1 MVSGTD
7 VKLSSVRHARKIK
20 IAVLGAGAWGT
31 ALAMNLSQRHE
42 VALWARNAG
51 HVSGMRKARAN
62 PLYLGDFKFN
72 EFLAVEDDL
81 HTALDGA
88 ALILSVVPTAGF
100 RGMLKNIKALGS
112 TLPII
117 WAHKGL
123 EPESAKLPYEVALEE
138 LGSAHRWGALSGP
151 SFAAELVRGLPTAI
165 TLAANDQN
173 FSNEAAQ
180 LIHGANLRVYNT
192 TDVVGVSVG
201 GAVKNVMAIAAG
213 ISDGMGFGNNA
224 RAAMITRGLT
234 EMTRFGVA
242 LGAKAE
248 TFMGLAG
255 VGDLILTCTG
265 QYSRN
270 REVGLQL
277 ASGKSLADI
286 LQGLGHVAE
295 GVNTA
300 REVMRRAERLGVD
313 MPITHEVNQALTHG
327 KSAHDAVMDLLG
339 RDQKPEGV

>member
-1 MVSGTD
+1 M
-7 VKLSSVRHARKIK
+7 AK

-31 ALAMNLSQRHE
+31 ALAIQISHQHS
-42 VALWARNAG
+42 VSLWARNSG

-72 EFLAVEDDL
+72 DNLQVEDDL
-81 HTALDGA
+81 SVAIDGA
-88 ALILSVVPTAGF
+88 DIILSVVPTAGF
-100 RGMLKNIKALGS
+100 RAILKDIKALKS
-112 TLPII
+112 NQPIV

-123 EPESAKLPYEVALEE
+123 EPQTAKLPHEVALEE
-138 LGSAHRWGALSGP
+138 LNDGQKWGALSGP
-151 SFAAELVRGLPTAI
+151 SFAAELVRGLPTAV
-165 TLAANDQN
+165 TLAANDAD
-173 FSNEAAQ
+173 FAIKAAN
-180 LIHGANLRVYNT
+180 LIHGSNLRVYNS
-192 TDVVGVSVG
+192 TDVEGVSVG

-224 RAAMITRGLT
+224 RAAMITRGLA
-234 EMTRFGVA
+234 EITRFGVA
-242 LGAKAE
+242 LGAKTE

-255 VGDLILTCTG
+255 AGDLILTCTG

-277 ASGKSLADI
+277 ASGKSLEDI

-300 REVMRRAERLGVD
+300 REVMRRADTMGID
-313 MPITHEVNQALTHG
+313 MPITFEVNQALTHG
-327 KSAHDAVMDLLG
+327 KSARDAVMDLLG
-339 RDQKPEGV
+339 RNQKAEGF

>member
-1 MVSGTD
+1 MTKIAGT
-7 VKLSSVRHARKIK
+7 K

-31 ALAMNLSQRHE
+31 ALAIQISHQHK
-42 VALWARNAG
+42 VSLWARNSG

-62 PLYLGDFKFN
+62 PMYLGDFKFN
-72 EFLAVEDDL
+72 ANLQVEDDL
-81 HTALDGA
+81 GVAIDGA
-88 ALILSVVPTAGF
+88 DIILSVVPTAGF
-100 RGMLKNIKALGS
+100 RDILKQIKSLKS
-112 TLPII
+112 NQPIV

-123 EPESAKLPYEVALEE
+123 EPKTAKLPHEVALEE
-138 LGSAHRWGALSGP
+138 LSLGQKWGALSGP
-151 SFAAELVRGLPTAI
+151 SFAAELVRGLPTAV
-165 TLAANDQN
+165 TLAATDAD
-173 FSNEAAQ
+173 FAITAAN
-180 LIHGANLRVYNT
+180 LIHGNNLRVYNS

-224 RAAMITRGLT
+224 RAAMITRGLA
-234 EMTRFGVA
+234 EITRFGVA
-242 LGAKAE
+242 LGAKTE

-255 VGDLILTCTG
+255 AGDLILTCTG

-277 ASGKSLADI
+277 ASGKSLEDI

-300 REVMRRAERLGVD
+300 REVMRRAYGMGID
-313 MPITHEVNQALTHG
+313 MPITFEVNQALTHG
-327 KSAHDAVMDLLG
+327 KSARDAVMDLLG
-339 RDQKPEGV
+339 RNQKAEGF

>member
-1 MVSGTD
+1 MS
-7 VKLSSVRHARKIK
+7 I
-20 IAVLGAGAWGT
+20 
-31 ALAMNLSQRHE
+31 SQRHQ
-42 VALWARNAG
+42 VSLWARNAG

-72 EFLAVEDDL
+72 DQLQVEDDL
-81 HTALDGA
+81 ATALVGA
-88 ALILSVVPTAGF
+88 DLVLSVVPTAGF
-100 RGMLKNIKALGS
+100 RGILQSIKALGCK
-112 TLPII
+112 LPII

-123 EPESAKLPYEVALEE
+123 EPQSAKLPFEVALEE
-138 LGSAHRWGALSGP
+138 LGNEQKWGALSGP
-151 SFAAELVRGLPTAI
+151 SFAAELVRGLPTAV
-165 TLAANDQN
+165 TLAANDEV
-173 FSNEAAQ
+173 FANEAAL
-180 LIHGANLRVYNT
+180 LIHGANLRVYHT
-192 TDVVGVSVG
+192 TDVIGVSVG

-242 LGAKAE
+242 LGASTE

-255 VGDLILTCTG
+255 AGDLILTCTG

-277 ASGKSLADI
+277 ASGKSLAAI

-300 REVMRRAERLGVD
+300 CEVMRRANTIGVD
-313 MPITHEVNQALTHG
+313 MPITYEVNQALSNG
-327 KSAHDAVMDLLG
+327 KSAKDAVTDLLG
-339 RDQKPEGV
+339 REQKPESI

>member
-1 MVSGTD
+1 MT
-7 VKLSSVRHARKIK
+7 KIT
-20 IAVLGAGAWGT
+20 VLGAGAWGT
-31 ALAMNLSQRHE
+31 ALAMHISQRHA
-42 VALWARNAG
+42 VTLWARNSG

-62 PLYLGDFKFN
+62 PMYLGDFPFN
-72 EFLAVEDDL
+72 DNLQVEDDL
-81 HTALDGA
+81 AVAILDA
-88 ALILSVVPTAGF
+88 DLILSVVPTAGF
-100 RGMLKNIKALGS
+100 RNMLKDLKKLNFKQ
-112 TLPII
+112 PII

-123 EPESAKLPYEVALEE
+123 EPQSALLPHEVALEE
-138 LGSAHRWGALSGP
+138 LGANHQFGALSGP
-151 SFAAELVRGLPTAI
+151 SFAAELVRGLPTAV
-165 TLAANDQN
+165 TLAANDAD
-173 FSNEAAQ
+173 FAIAAANV
-180 LIHGANLRVYNT
+180 IHGNNLRVYNS

-224 RAAMITRGLT
+224 RAALITRGLA
-234 EMTRFGVA
+234 EMTRFGMA

-255 VGDLILTCTG
+255 AGDLILTCTG

-277 ASGKSLADI
+277 ASGKALEDI

-300 REVMRRAERLGVD
+300 REVMRRADALKID
-313 MPITHEVNQALTHG
+313 MPITYEVNQALTHG
-327 KSAHDAVMDLLG
+327 KSAKEAVMDLLG
-339 RDQKPEGV
+339 REQKPEV

>member
-1 MVSGTD
+1 MAKAGS
-7 VKLSSVRHARKIK
+7 KK
-20 IAVLGAGAWGT
+20 IAVVGAGAWGT
-31 ALAMNLSQRHE
+31 ALAMNISQRHQ
-42 VALWARNAG
+42 VSLWARNAG

-72 EFLAVEDDL
+72 DNLQVEDDL
-81 HTALDGA
+81 EAALDGA
-88 ALILSVVPTAGF
+88 DLILSVVPTAGF
-100 RGMLKNIKALGS
+100 RAMLQNIKQLGCK
-112 TLPII
+112 LPII

-123 EPESAKLPYEVALEE
+123 EPQSAKLPYEVAQEE
-138 LGSAHRWGALSGP
+138 LGDFKVSGQHWGALSGP
-151 SFAAELVRGLPTAI
+151 SFAAELVRGLPTAV
-165 TLAANDQN
+165 TLAASDEA
-173 FSNEAAQ
+173 FSNEAAV

-192 TDVVGVSVG
+192 TDVIGVSVG

-234 EMTRFGVA
+234 EMTRFGMA
-242 LGAKAE
+242 LGAKPE

-255 VGDLILTCTG
+255 AGDLILTCTG

-295 GVNTA
+295 GVNTTA
-300 REVMRRAERLGVD
+300 EVIRRANTMRVD
-313 MPITHEVNQALTHG
+313 MPITHEVNQALSNG
-327 KSAHDAVMDLLG
+327 KSPKDAVMDLLG
-339 RDQKPEGV
+339 RNQKAERL

>member
-1 MVSGTD
+1 MDSG
-7 VKLSSVRHARKIK
+7 KK

-31 ALAMNLSQRHE
+31 ALAMNLSERHQ
-42 VALWARNAG
+42 VSLWARNAG

-72 EFLAVEDDL
+72 DQLAIEDDL
-81 HTALDGA
+81 SVALLGA
-88 ALILSVVPTAGF
+88 DLILSVVPTAGF
-100 RGMLKNIKALGS
+100 RGILQDIKHLGVS
-112 TLPII
+112 LPII

-123 EPESAKLPYEVALEE
+123 EPETAKLPYEVAQEE
-138 LGSAHRWGALSGP
+138 LGSHQKWGALSGP
-151 SFAAELVRGLPTAI
+151 SFAAELVRGLPTAV
-165 TLAANDQN
+165 TLAANDAD
-173 FSNEAAQ
+173 FSNQAAQ
-180 LIHGANLRVYNT
+180 LIHGSNLRVYNT

-277 ASGKSLADI
+277 ASGKNLADV
-286 LQGLGHVAE
+286 LSGLGHVAE

-300 REVMRRAERLGVD
+300 REVMRRAASIGVE
-313 MPITHEVNQALTHG
+313 MPITFEVNQVLTHG
-327 KSAHDAVMDLLG
+327 KSAQDAVIDLLG

>member
-1 MVSGTD
+1 M
-7 VKLSSVRHARKIK
+7 AK

-31 ALAMNLSQRHE
+31 ALAMNISQRHQ
-42 VALWARNAG
+42 VSLWARNAG

-72 EFLAVEDDL
+72 DSLQVEDDL
-81 HTALDGA
+81 QTAIDGA
-88 ALILSVVPTAGF
+88 DLILSVVPTAGF
-100 RGMLKNIKALGS
+100 RPILHELKKLHCK
-112 TLPII
+112 LPII

-123 EPESAKLPYEVALEE
+123 EPQSAKLPYEVALEE
-138 LGSAHRWGALSGP
+138 LGNDHKWGALSGP
-151 SFAAELVRGLPTAI
+151 SFAAELVRGLPTAV
-165 TLAANDQN
+165 TLAANDEA
-173 FSNEAAQ
+173 FSNEAAL
-180 LIHGANLRVYNT
+180 LIHGSNLRVYHC

-224 RAAMITRGLT
+224 RAAMITRGLA
-234 EMTRFGVA
+234 EITRFGMA
-242 LGAKAE
+242 LGASPE

-255 VGDLILTCTG
+255 SGDLILTCTG

-277 ASGKSLADI
+277 ASGKSLQDI

-295 GVNTA
+295 GVNTTT
-300 REVMRRAERLGVD
+300 EVIRRAAKLEVD
-313 MPITHEVNQALTHG
+313 MPITYQVSQVLSAG
-327 KSAHDAVMDLLG
+327 KSAKDAVMDLLG
-339 RDQKPEGV
+339 RDQKAEGIN

>member
-1 MVSGTD
+1 MAKV
-7 VKLSSVRHARKIK
+7 
-20 IAVLGAGAWGT
+20 AVLGAGAWGT
-31 ALAMNLSQRHE
+31 ALAMNISQRHL
-42 VALWARNAG
+42 VSLWARNAG

-62 PLYLGDFKFN
+62 PMYLGDFKFN
-72 EFLAVEDDL
+72 DQLQVEDDL
-81 HTALDGA
+81 KTALDGA
-88 ALILSVVPTAGF
+88 DLILSVVPTAGF
-100 RGMLKNIKALGS
+100 RNILKDIKALGCK
-112 TLPII
+112 LPVI

-123 EPESAKLPYEVALEE
+123 EPQSAKLPYEVALEE
-138 LGSAHRWGALSGP
+138 LGDPKITGQHWGALSGP
-151 SFAAELVRGLPTAI
+151 SFAAELVRGLPTAV
-165 TLAANDQN
+165 TLAANDDA
-173 FSNEAAQ
+173 FANEAAL
-180 LIHGANLRVYNT
+180 LIHGANLRVYHS
-192 TDVVGVSVG
+192 TDVIGVSVG

-224 RAAMITRGLT
+224 RAALITRGLA

-242 LGAKAE
+242 LGASPE

-255 VGDLILTCTG
+255 AGDLILTCTG

-300 REVMRRAERLGVD
+300 REVMRRAETLGVD
-313 MPITHEVNQALTHG
+313 MPITYEVNQALSNG
-327 KSAHDAVMDLLG
+327 KSAKDAVTDLLG
-339 RDQKPEGV
+339 REQKPEAI